1 MSIGKT
7 WVLPATVAAIAAAI
21 VAVLGATITDLGP
34 WYQSLEKPDWNPPD
48 VVFPIGWTVIFA
60 LNTAAI
66 VSAWRAAP
74 TPKVSDTIIGL
85 FALNAF
91 LNITWSMIFFRIQR
105 PDWAFIEVLLL
116 WLSILALI
124 IYCGRYSR
132 SSALLFLPYL
142 AWVTFAGA
150 LNWAVVELN
159 GPFG

>member
-1 MSIGKT
+1 MSKT
-7 WVLPATVAAIAAAI
+7 WILPAVVAAIAAAI

-34 WYQSLEKPDWNPPD
+34 WYQSLEKPGWNPPD
-48 VVFPIGWTVIFA
+48 VLFPVGWTIIFA

-116 WLSILALI
+116 WLSIVALVV
-124 IYCGRYSR
+124 YCGRYSKPA
-132 SSALLFLPYL
+132 ALLFLPYL
-142 AWVTFAGA
+142 LWVTFAAA
-150 LNWAVVELN
+150 LNWAVVDLN

>member
-7 WVLPATVAAIAAAI
+7 WILPAI
-21 VAVLGATITDLGP
+21 VAAVAAVIVAAMGATITDLGP
-34 WYQSLEKPDWNPPD
+34 WYQSLAKPSWNPPD
-48 VVFPIGWTVIFA
+48 VAFPLGWTLIFA

-74 TPKVSDTIIGL
+74 TPKVSDTMIGL

-116 WLSILALI
+116 WLSIMALI
-124 IYCGRYSR
+124 VYCGRYSK
-132 SSALLFLPYL
+132 SAALLFTPYL
-142 AWVTFAGA
+142 LWVTFAGA
-150 LNWAVVELN
+150 LNWAIVDLN